1 MKFIT
6 ALNEALI
13 ACNVNPHISLGE
25 YKEMLNFENIKFIEK
40 HVPEQDAYPG
50 IKAPDGKPLKMI
62 DGYTMIDF
70 NKRIGYRDIPY
81 MAIDQSGFQNFK
93 NAKINVKFDQHGN
106 FKSQDISLEYYA
118 YESNSTAAYDLF
130 EPFLESNNWE
140 IIRTKKNPE
149 NDFYRAEIILMQN
162 KERSM
167 LLISNAGRKLSFRL
181 YSQLQEILNYTF
193 K

>member
-13 ACNVNPHISLGE
+13 ACNLNPHISLGE
-25 YKEMLNFENIKFIEK
+25 YKELLNFENIKFIEK

-149 NDFYRAEIILMQN
+149 NGYAPARKTLWASRAA
-162 KERSM
+162 K
-167 LLISNAGRKLSFRL
+167 
-181 YSQLQEILNYTF
+181 QLTAKQHRR
-193 K
+193 